1 MKKITSI
8 LLFSS
13 ITTIAFTQPC
23 KLVKPGMSKQD
34 VIRLV
39 GKPTEIDTVISPN
52 GIDSGL
58 VIYTVWQYGDVMNY
72 GHQRVEFEGDIV
84 LKEVIA
90 DGKKFDELM
99 LAYRRGEIPDSEID
113 EKIRRLNLDA
123 CQ

>member
-1 MKKITSI
+1 M
-8 LLFSS
+8 
-13 ITTIAFTQPC
+13 
-23 KLVKPGMSKQD
+23 
-34 VIRLV
+34 
-39 GKPTEIDTVISPN
+39 
-52 GIDSGL
+52 
-58 VIYTVWQYGDVMNY
+58 VIYSVWQYGDVMNY

-113 EKIRRLNLDA
+113 KKIRRLNLDA